1 MPAVTPDIPK
11 TEIAIVEMTNAFRQ
25 ENKLAAV
32 QLNATLTRAAREYAQ
47 FLASTELFSHEADG
61 RRPADRAR
69 AAGYQ
74 FCEIA
79 ENLAA
84 FVDSRGFETRD
95 LARQMV
101 EGWKNSLSHRKAM
114 LAPGVTELG
123 VAVVKVKGVE
133 KYLSV
138 QLFGRP
144 ASLQFSFEI
153 ENNTNNTIRYTFE
166 LEKLEVKPR
175 FTVRH
180 TACSPGEISFD
191 ISGGIFA
198 RAVGSRYETRDGRV
212 FRLITDVDG
221 KVRIELI
228 PSVAQ

>member
-1 MPAVTPDIPK
+1 MPATTPDLPR
-11 TEIAIVEMTNAFRQ
+11 TEIAIVEMTNAFRH

-32 QLNATLTRAAREYAQ
+32 EPNATLARAARAYAQ

-95 LARQMV
+95 LARQMID
-101 EGWKNSLSHRKAM
+101 GWKNSPSHRKAM

-123 VAVVKVKGVE
+123 VAVAKVKGAE
-133 KYLSV
+133 KYVSV

-144 ASLQFSFEI
+144 ASLQYSFEI
-153 ENNTNNTIRYTFE
+153 ENNTNNTIGYTFE
-166 LEKLEVKPR
+166 TEKLEVKPR

-180 TACSPGEISFD
+180 TACQPAEIAFD
-191 ISGGIFA
+191 ITPAFA

-212 FRLITDVDG
+212 FRLVTDVDG

>member
-1 MPAVTPDIPK
+1 MPATTPDLPK
-11 TEIAIVEMTNAFRQ
+11 TEIAIVEMTNAFRH

-32 QLNATLTRAAREYAQ
+32 EPNATLAKAARAYAQ

-95 LARQMV
+95 LARQMI
-101 EGWKNSLSHRKAM
+101 EGWKNSPSHRKAM

-123 VAVVKVKGVE
+123 VAVAKVKGAE
-133 KYLSV
+133 KYVSV

-144 ASLQFSFEI
+144 ASLQYSFEI

-166 LEKLEVKPR
+166 TEKLEVKPR

-180 TACSPGEISFD
+180 TACQPAEIAFD
-191 ISGGIFA
+191 ITAAFA

-212 FRLITDVDG
+212 FRLVTDVDG

>member
-1 MPAVTPDIPK
+1 MPAVTPDLPN

-32 QLNATLTRAAREYAQ
+32 QPNATLAKAARAYAQ
-47 FLASTELFSHEADG
+47 FLAGTELFSHEADG

-95 LARQMV
+95 LARQMI
-101 EGWKNSLSHRKAM
+101 EGWKNSPPHRKAM

-123 VAVVKVKGVE
+123 VAVAKVKGAE
-133 KYLSV
+133 KYVSV

-144 ASLQFSFEI
+144 ASLQYSFEI
-153 ENNTNNTIRYTFE
+153 ENNTNATVSYTFE
-166 LEKLEVKPR
+166 TDKLEIKPR

-180 TACSPGEISFD
+180 TACAPGEIAFD
-191 ISGGIFA
+191 ITAAFA

-212 FRLITDVDG
+212 FRLVTDVDG

>member
-1 MPAVTPDIPK
+1 MHRKTGMPAVTPDIPK

-25 ENKLAAV
+25 ENRLAAV
-32 QLNATLTRAAREYAQ
+32 QLNPTLTQAARTYAQ
-47 FLASTELFSHEADG
+47 FLATTELFSHEADG

-79 ENLAA
+79 ENLAS

-101 EGWKNSLSHRKAM
+101 EGWKNSPSHRKAL

-123 VAVVKVKGVE
+123 VAVVKVKGAE

-144 ASLQFSFEI
+144 ESLQFSFAQCRKF
-153 ENNTNNTIRYTFE
+153 IRCCPSLTHVQ
-166 LEKLEVKPR
+166 LPGTSR
-175 FTVRH
+175 FSAGSTVESTEFS
-180 TACSPGEISFD
+180 TALQANSPLLHPLN
-191 ISGGIFA
+191 SGLRLRFA
-198 RAVGSRYETRDGRV
+198 ALSSMAAA
-212 FRLITDVDG
+212 LP
-221 KVRIELI
+221 L
-228 PSVAQ
+228 

>member
-1 MPAVTPDIPK
+1 MPAVTPDIPR

-25 ENKLAAV
+25 ENKLG
-32 QLNATLTRAAREYAQ
+32 QLKLNATLTQAARGYAQ
-47 FLASTELFSHEADG
+47 FLARSELFSHEADG

-69 AAGYQ
+69 AAGYA

-101 EGWKNSLSHRKAM
+101 EGWKNSPAHRKAM

-123 VAVVKVKGVE
+123 IAVVKVKGAE

-138 QLFGRP
+138 QLLGRP

-153 ENNTNNTIRYTFE
+153 ENNTDSTIRYSFE
-166 LEKLEVKPR
+166 SEQLQVRPR
-175 FTVRH
+175 YTVRH
-180 TACSPGEISFD
+180 TACAPGDISFD
-191 ISGGIFA
+191 LSGGIFA

-212 FRLITDVDG
+212 FRLTTDQDG
-221 KVRIELI
+221 KIRIELF
-228 PSVAQ
+228 PSVAN

>member
-1 MPAVTPDIPK
+1 VTPDLPK
-11 TEIAIVEMTNAFRQ
+11 TEMAIVEMTNAFRQ
-25 ENKLAAV
+25 ENRLGTV
-32 QLNATLTRAAREYAQ
+32 QINATLTKAARDYAQ
-47 FLASTELFSHEADG
+47 FLAASELFSHEADG

-101 EGWKNSLSHRKAM
+101 EGWKNSPPHRKAM

-123 VAVVKVKGVE
+123 VAVVKAKGME

-144 ASLQFSFEI
+144 ASLQFTFEI
-153 ENNTNNTIRYTFE
+153 ENNTNATIRYTFE
-166 LEKLEVKPR
+166 SEKLEIKPR

-180 TACSPGEISFD
+180 TACSPGEITFD
-191 ISGGIFA
+191 LSSGVFA
-198 RAVGSRYETRDGRV
+198 RAVGARYETRDGRIFKLV
-212 FRLITDVDG
+212 TDVDG
-221 KVRIELI
+221 KVRIELF